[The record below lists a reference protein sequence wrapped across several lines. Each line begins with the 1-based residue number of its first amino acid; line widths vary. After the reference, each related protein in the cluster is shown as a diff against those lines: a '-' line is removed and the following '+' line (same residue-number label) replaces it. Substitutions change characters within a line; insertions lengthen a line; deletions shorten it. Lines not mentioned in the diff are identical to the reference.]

1 MIVVIIVVKILVVIV
16 AKIVVIIIVK
26 ITCSCGRGPPFALL
40 FLARAELESSFG
52 FFTVN
57 GWS

>member
-1 MIVVIIVVKILVVIV
+1 VLLQQQVV
-16 AKIVVIIIVK
+16 
-26 ITCSCGRGPPFALL
+26 TWSWGRGWPLALL

-57 GWS
+57 GWSCGIVIVSVACNYIFS